1 MYDYNRH
8 MSAGLFYRE
17 VVTLIVCVRQLLKMA
32 AIYAFKFQTKFSEP
46 VIENKGLLSSSSG
59 ITSNSTYSDKMS
71 L

>member
-8 MSAGLFYRE
+8 IMSAGLFYRA
-17 VVTLIVCVRQLLKMA
+17 LIVCVRQLLKMA
-32 AIYAFKFQTKFSEP
+32 AIYPFKFQTKFSEP
-46 VIENKGLLSSSSG
+46 VIENKGRLLSSSSG